1 MEYPHAKYKCIYG
14 HKNLE
19 DTVEEKMPFIIT
31 KKRK

>member
-1 MEYPHAKYKCIYG
+1 MQNISAFMDTN
-14 HKNLE
+14 KNLE